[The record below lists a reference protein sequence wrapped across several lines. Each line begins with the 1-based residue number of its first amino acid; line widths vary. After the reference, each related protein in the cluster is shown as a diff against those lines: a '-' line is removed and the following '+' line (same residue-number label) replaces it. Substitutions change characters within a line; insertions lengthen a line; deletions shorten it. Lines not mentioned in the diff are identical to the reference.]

1 MHLYLVMSS
10 PTSSNL
16 NGVTIIEMLVTLAV
30 LAVLATLAAPS
41 FRLLHEKWSVDSVAQ
56 SMHSTLLMAR
66 SEAIKRGGG
75 IGIQKNANST
85 SCTNAST
92 NQEWGCGWFIY
103 NDTNNNGT
111 WNAAEPKLYELQLAG
126 KVNIMHNSGGSA
138 LKVDRYGMVN
148 GLNARGFTLS
158 PESMGIASS
167 ATSSLCMSSG
177 GRIRVIRSA
186 SCQ

>member
-10 PTSSNL
+10 STSPNL

-85 SCTNAST
+85 
-92 NQEWGCGWFIY
+92 
-103 NDTNNNGT
+103 
-111 WNAAEPKLYELQLAG
+111 P
-126 KVNIMHNSGGSA
+126 
-138 LKVDRYGMVN
+138 
-148 GLNARGFTLS
+148 
-158 PESMGIASS
+158 
-167 ATSSLCMSSG
+167 
-177 GRIRVIRSA
+177 
-186 SCQ
+186 